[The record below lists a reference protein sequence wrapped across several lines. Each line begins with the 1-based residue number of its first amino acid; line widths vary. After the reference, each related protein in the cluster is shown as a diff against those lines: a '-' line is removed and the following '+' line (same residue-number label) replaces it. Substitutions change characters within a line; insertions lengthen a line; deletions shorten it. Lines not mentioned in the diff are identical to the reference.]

1 MRCKVRRVKYLKAMR
16 SSLGTNPI
24 VLSTDRIAPE
34 LHRAY
39 GNGANRDI
47 VPHRSS
53 VNYWRSLNWVLMNM
67 QKTKSIELVRR
78 WPIASSGLTMGA
90 MLLFSPSAMG
100 LSAIEVG
107 KIAKSVTVSID
118 SANSVGSG
126 VVIKKEGST
135 YTVLTAAHVVHNRR
149 EQFKLTTPDGK
160 SYPLIATN
168 IKATTDA
175 DLAIVK
181 FQSSI
186 DYAIAKLGNV
196 ETASE
201 GAIVY
206 VSGFPLATTAITES
220 IYNFTEGK
228 VTANASRPLAGGYA
242 LVYSNNTLP
251 GMSGGPV
258 FNEAGETIAIH
269 GKGDVQETNKTSEIN
284 ENIRIKTGFNLGIPT
299 NTFMR
304 LAGKLGVNFGTNTP
318 IFVATK
324 IPKMPNAADFF
335 LIGVDRFNRGNL
347 GGSIEA
353 MNRAIKLDPRYTKAY
368 LARASAN
375 FMSKRIGAALAD
387 ADLAIASDPQSAIA
401 YAGKCLF
408 LSEFGKQ
415 GEALGACDRAVKLA
429 PKNAMAYNIKGL
441 VELRLKNY
449 SVATADLERAIDLNP
464 NLYYAY
470 NNLAITQ
477 AARQNLLGGLNL
489 ARRAVQIAPQSP
501 ATRALLGQLLV
512 ANKDYQQ
519 GLMQLNMALG
529 WNPCMAAAYQAR
541 AVAYRALGNS
551 TAAQLDDRLA
561 RQYALSSPDG
571 FIDDIS
577 FLNQ

>member
-1 MRCKVRRVKYLKAMR
+1 VKL
-16 SSLGTNPI
+16 
-24 VLSTDRIAPE
+24 LSTKEMQHDRLSGMSTWIRWGLPM
-34 LHRAY
+34 
-39 GNGANRDI
+39 GTIFG
-47 VPHRSS
+47 
-53 VNYWRSLNWVLMNM
+53 VNLW
-67 QKTKSIELVRR
+67 
-78 WPIASSGLTMGA
+78 LTQ
-90 MLLFSPSAMG
+90 SALA
-100 LSAIEVG
+100 LSAVEVG

-126 VVIKKEGST
+126 VVIRKEGST
-135 YTVLTAAHVVHNRR
+135 YTVLTAAHVVRNRQ

-181 FQSSI
+181 FQSPAN
-186 DYAIAKLGNV
+186 YPIAKLGNV

-201 GAIVY
+201 GAVVY
-206 VSGFPLATTAITES
+206 VSGFPLATSAITAS

-258 FNEAGETIAIH
+258 FNDAGETIAIH
-269 GKGDVQETNKTSEIN
+269 GKGDVQESNQTSEIN
-284 ENIRIKTGFNLGIPT
+284 DNIRIKTGFNLGIPT
-299 NTFMR
+299 NTFVR
-304 LAGKLGVNFGTNTP
+304 LASKLGVNFGTKPP
-318 IFVATK
+318 IVVAANN
-324 IPKMPNAADFF
+324 IPKQPQAADLF

-353 MNRAIKLDPRYTKAY
+353 MNEAIKLNPRYTKAY

-375 FMSKRIGAALAD
+375 FMFKRIGAALAD
-387 ADLAIASDPQSAIA
+387 ADRAIESDPKSAIA
-401 YAGKCLF
+401 YAGKCFF

-415 GEALGACDRAVKLA
+415 GEALGACDRAVTLA
-429 PKNAMAYNIKGL
+429 PKNAMAYNVKGL
-441 VELRLKNY
+441 VELRLRDY
-449 SVATADLERAIDLNP
+449 GRAAADLNRAIELNP

-477 AARQNLLGGLNL
+477 AARQNLLGGLNT

-501 ATRALLGQLLV
+501 ATRSLLGQLLV
-512 ANKDYQQ
+512 ANKEYQQ

-529 WNPCMAAAYQAR
+529 RNPQMSAAYKAR
-541 AVAYRALGNS
+541 AEAYRALGN
-551 TAAQLDDRLA
+551 TGAAQRDDSLA
-561 RQYALSSPDG
+561 RQYALSNPDG

>member
-1 MRCKVRRVKYLKAMR
+1 M
-16 SSLGTNPI
+16 G
-24 VLSTDRIAPE
+24 
-34 LHRAY
+34 
-39 GNGANRDI
+39 
-47 VPHRSS
+47 
-53 VNYWRSLNWVLMNM
+53 
-67 QKTKSIELVRR
+67 
-78 WPIASSGLTMGA
+78 SGLAAVTIGC
-90 MLLFSPSAMG
+90 LSPSAMA
-100 LSAIEVG
+100 LSAVEVG

-126 VVIKKEGST
+126 VVIRKEGST
-135 YTVLTAAHVVHNRR
+135 YTVLTAAHVVRDR
-149 EQFKLTTPDGK
+149 QAQFKLTTPDGK
-160 SYPLIATN
+160 NYPLVATN

-181 FQSSI
+181 FKSATN
-186 DYAIAKLGNV
+186 YPIAKLGNV

-201 GAIVY
+201 GSIVY

-258 FNEAGETIAIH
+258 FNDAGETIAIH
-269 GKGDVQETNKTSEIN
+269 GKGDVQQSDRASEIN
-284 ENIRIKTGFNLGIPT
+284 DSIRIKTGFNLGIPT

-304 LAGKLGVNFGTNTP
+304 LAGKLGVDFGSKP
-318 IFVATK
+318 PMIVATN
-324 IPKMPNAADFF
+324 IPKPPQAADLF

-353 MNRAIKLDPRYTKAY
+353 MNEAIRLNPRYTKAY
-368 LARASAN
+368 LARSSAN

-387 ADLAIASDPQSAIA
+387 ADLAIASDPKSAIA
-401 YAGKCLF
+401 YAGKCFL

-415 GEALGACDRAVKLA
+415 GEALGVCDLAVSLA
-429 PKNAMAYNIKGL
+429 PNNAMTRTIRGL
-441 VELRLKNY
+441 VATRLSNY
-449 SVATADLERAIDLNP
+449 SVAAADLERAIELDP

-470 NNLAITQ
+470 TNLALTRKAQ
-477 AARQNLLGGLNL
+477 NNPLAALNL

-501 ATRALLGQLLV
+501 GAQSILGQLLV
-512 ANKDYQQ
+512 ATGDYQQ
-519 GLMQLNMALG
+519 GLVALNRALG
-529 WNPCMAAAYQAR
+529 LNPKIAAAYRARSQAHQ
-541 AVAYRALGNS
+541 ALGH
-551 TAAQLDDRLA
+551 TVQAKLDDTLA
-561 RQYALSSPDG
+561 RQYALSAPDG
-571 FIDDIS
+571 LIDDIS

>member
-1 MRCKVRRVKYLKAMR
+1 MK
-16 SSLGTNPI
+16 
-24 VLSTDRIAPE
+24 
-34 LHRAY
+34 
-39 GNGANRDI
+39 
-47 VPHRSS
+47 
-53 VNYWRSLNWVLMNM
+53 M
-67 QKTKSIELVRR
+67 QKTKSIVSQRTAKSIAI
-78 WPIASSGLTMGA
+78 WVGASSGLTLGTIC
-90 MLLFSPSAMG
+90 LFSHSAMG
-100 LSAIEVG
+100 LSAVEVG

-118 SANSVGSG
+118 SENSVGSG

-135 YTVLTAAHVVHNRR
+135 YTVLTAAHVVRDR
-149 EQFKLTTPDGK
+149 QAQFKITTPDGK
-160 SYPLIATN
+160 NYPLIATQ

-181 FQSSI
+181 FQSPAN
-186 DYAIAKLGNV
+186 YPIAKLGNV

-206 VSGFPLATTAITES
+206 VAGFPLATAAISTS

-228 VTANASRPLAGGYA
+228 VTANASRPLAGGYS

-258 FNEAGETIAIH
+258 FNDAGETIAIH
-269 GKGDVQETNKTSEIN
+269 GKGDVQESNKTSEIN
-284 ENIRIKTGFNLGIPT
+284 DNIRIKTGFNLGIPT

-304 LAGKLGVNFGTNTP
+304 LAGKLGVDFGGKPPIVVATNTP
-318 IFVATK
+318 KSPQAV
-324 IPKMPNAADFF
+324 DFF

-353 MNRAIKLDPRYTKAY
+353 MNEAIRLNPRYTKAY

-375 FMSKRIGAALAD
+375 FMFKRIGAAISD
-387 ADLAIASDPQSAIA
+387 ADLAIKSEPNSGLA
-401 YAGKCLF
+401 YAGKCFF

-415 GEALGACDRAVKLA
+415 GEALGACDRAVSLA

-441 VELRLKNY
+441 VELRLRNY
-449 SVATADLERAIDLNP
+449 SVAAADLQRSIELDP
-464 NLYYAY
+464 TLYYAY
-470 NNLAITQ
+470 NNLALTLYSQ
-477 AARQNLLGGLNL
+477 GNMLAALNL
-489 ARRAVQIAPQSP
+489 SRRAVQLAPQSF
-501 ATRALLGQLLV
+501 ATRSLLGQLLV
-512 ANKDYQQ
+512 ENKDYRQ

-529 WNPCMAAAYQAR
+529 WNPRLAEAYKAR
-541 AVAYRALGNS
+541 AIANRALGNS
-551 TAAQLDDRLA
+551 TAAQLDDTLA
-561 RQYALSSPDG
+561 RQYALISPNG

>member
-1 MRCKVRRVKYLKAMR
+1 VKL
-16 SSLGTNPI
+16 
-24 VLSTDRIAPE
+24 LSTKKMQHDRLSGMSIGIQWWLPIGAIVG
-34 LHRAY
+34 
-39 GNGANRDI
+39 GNLWFTQ
-47 VPHRSS
+47 S
-53 VNYWRSLNWVLMNM
+53 VLAL
-67 QKTKSIELVRR
+67 
-78 WPIASSGLTMGA
+78 
-90 MLLFSPSAMG
+90 SPV
-100 LSAIEVG
+100 EVG

-126 VVIKKEGST
+126 VVIRKEGST
-135 YTVLTAAHVVHNRR
+135 YTVLTAAHVVRNRQ

-160 SYPLIATN
+160 SYSLVATN
-168 IKATTDA
+168 IKATSDA

-181 FQSSI
+181 FQSPAN
-186 DYAIAKLGNV
+186 YPIAKLGNV

-201 GAIVY
+201 GSVVY
-206 VSGFPLATTAITES
+206 VSGFPLATTAITAS

-228 VTANASRPLAGGYA
+228 VTANASRPLTGGYA

-258 FNEAGETIAIH
+258 FNDAGETIAIH
-269 GKGDVQETNKTSEIN
+269 GKGDVQESNKASEIN
-284 ENIRIKTGFNLGIPT
+284 DNIRIKTGFNLGIPM

-304 LAGKLGVNFGTNTP
+304 LAGKLGVNFGGKPPIVVAANNTP
-318 IFVATK
+318 K
-324 IPKMPNAADFF
+324 PPQAADFF

-353 MNRAIKLDPRYTKAY
+353 MNEAIKLNPRYTKAY

-375 FMSKRIGAALAD
+375 FMFKRIGAALAD
-387 ADLAIASDPQSAIA
+387 ADRAIESDPQSAIA
-401 YAGKCLF
+401 YAGKCFF

-415 GEALGACDRAVKLA
+415 GEALGACDRAVTLA
-429 PKNAMAYNIKGL
+429 PKNAMAYNVKGL
-441 VELRLKNY
+441 VELRLRDY
-449 SVATADLERAIDLNP
+449 SRAAADLNRAIELNP

-477 AARQNLLGGLNL
+477 AARQNILGGLNT

-501 ATRALLGQLLV
+501 ATRSLLGQLLV
-512 ANKDYQQ
+512 ANKEYQQ

-529 WNPCMAAAYQAR
+529 RNPRMAAAYQAR
-541 AVAYRALGNS
+541 AVAYRALGN
-551 TAAQLDDRLA
+551 TAAAQLDDRLA
-561 RQYALSSPDG
+561 QQYALSNPDG